1 MRKPRRNRS
10 LVIALYLNGVLLACI
25 LVALLARG
33 SSPSFLAPAMADQPP
48 IAGGGG
54 VYLMPGQL
62 SPNVWG
68 VYMMDIDAQ
77 TLMVYQYTPG
87 DNLLKLKASRS
98 FKYDRRLTN
107 FNTGSPTPAEVKE
120 LWDREQQ
127 PARGLGSTNPPPAS
141 DNK

>member
-1 MRKPRRNRS
+1 MKRPRPHRS
-10 LVIALYLNGVLLACI
+10 LAIALYLNAALLACI
-25 LVALLARG
+25 LVAVMSRG
-33 SSPSFLAPAMADQPP
+33 SGPSLLAPAMADQPP

-107 FNTGSPTPAEVKE
+107 FNTGAPTPAEVKE

-127 PARGLGSTNPPPAS
+127 PARGAGSSNQAPGA
-141 DNK
+141 DK

>member
-1 MRKPRRNRS
+1 MKRPRRQRP
-10 LVIALYLNGVLLACI
+10 LVIALYLNAGLLACI
-25 LVALLARG
+25 LVAVLSR
-33 SSPSFLAPAMADQPP
+33 SSTVSVLPQAMAEAPP

-62 SPNVWG
+62 SPGAFG

-98 FKYDRRLTN
+98 FKYDRRLQN
-107 FNTGSPTPAEVKE
+107 FNSGAPSPAEVKE
-120 LWDREQQ
+120 LIEREQQ
-127 PARGLGSTNPPPAS
+127 PARGLGSTNPPGTS
-141 DNK
+141 DNR

>member
-1 MRKPRRNRS
+1 MKRPRRQRP
-10 LVIALYLNGVLLACI
+10 LVIALYLNAGLLICI
-25 LVALLARG
+25 LVAMLSRG
-33 SSPSFLAPAMADQPP
+33 SSISVLPQAMAEAPP

-62 SPNVWG
+62 SPGVWG

-98 FKYDRRLTN
+98 FKYDRRLMN
-107 FNTGSPTPAEVKE
+107 FNTGSPSPDEVKALVE
-120 LWDREQQ
+120 REQA
-127 PARGLGSTNPPPAS
+127 P
-141 DNK
+141 